1 MKLKYTKLKITLYF
15 KMIILDSIL
24 TWINGLDNKEWLMG
38 DNEQQQH
45 QIGIQLNTGEQNVK
59 FTTLT

>member
-1 MKLKYTKLKITLYF
+1 
-15 KMIILDSIL
+15 MIILDSIL